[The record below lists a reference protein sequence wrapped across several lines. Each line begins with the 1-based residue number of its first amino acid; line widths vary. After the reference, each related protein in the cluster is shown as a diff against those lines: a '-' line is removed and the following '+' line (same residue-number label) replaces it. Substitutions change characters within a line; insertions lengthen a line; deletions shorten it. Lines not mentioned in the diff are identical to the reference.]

1 MLTRPA
7 LAPHA
12 RLLYR
17 GPGTVQL
24 GVCPDTGIVLS
35 GLTEAEITLLT
46 LLDGSRDLVSLRRW
60 GRRMRADPVRIG
72 ALLDQLA
79 ARGLLRDGTPLPSLA
94 TSESGGD
101 PGGMP
106 AEGDDGVDAEAQ
118 AVRLRHRIPA
128 HGPELVRQRA
138 ARSVIVDGHG
148 NLADAVAATMR
159 QGGYGRVRAGAWA
172 AAEGDLRR
180 RGDHAGDRAGD
191 HTDGHAGGRAHRP
204 GDPDLVIL
212 VVADALD
219 DAQVEPWRGG
229 GTPLLPLV
237 TNGATVEVGPVL
249 GGDGPCARCLDLH
262 RADRDPAWPELLA
275 QLTAPRTDGP
285 PPAVVSG
292 AVAALAAGSAAT
304 LAADILDLG
313 LVDPG
318 LAFETRPQA
327 PFLLRRRWGT
337 HPRCSCPAA
346 AVTMSA

>member
-24 GVCPDTGIVLS
+24 GVCPDTGVVLS

-60 GRRMRADPVRIG
+60 GRRMRADPMRVG

-79 ARGLLRDGTPLPSLA
+79 ARGLLRDGAALPPPGTA
-94 TSESGGD
+94 EPDGD
-101 PGGMP
+101 PAAP
-106 AEGDDGVDAEAQ
+106 RVEAEDGVDAEAQ
-118 AVRLRHRIPA
+118 AVRMRHRIPA

-138 ARSVIVDGHG
+138 ARDVIVDGHG
-148 NLADAVAATMR
+148 NLADAVAATIR

-180 RGDHAGDRAGD
+180 RGSAA
-191 HTDGHAGGRAHRP
+191 AGGSRP
-204 GDPDLVIL
+204 AEPDLVIL
-212 VVADALD
+212 VVANALD
-219 DAQVEPWRGG
+219 DAQVECWRGSS
-229 GTPLLPLV
+229 TALLPVV

-249 GGDGPCARCLDLH
+249 GGEGPCARCLDLH
-262 RADRDPAWPELLA
+262 RADRDPGWPELLA

-285 PPAVVSG
+285 VPAVVSG

-304 LAADILDLG
+304 LAADVLDLG
-313 LVDPG
+313 LVEPG
-318 LAFETRPQA
+318 LALEIRPQA
-327 PFLLRRRWGT
+327 PFLLHRRWGP